1 MLILRMRRKK
11 SRRADI
17 CALIRA
23 HGRRGVRVLL
33 VLQRVAVGVAD
44 VYVVVVDLSLN
55 RNLNLNFTCA
65 FAFAF
70 ALTFANSSLDIA
82 GTSHYNRFADA
93 RDTVS
98 PRRQV
103 GRQRTDGRVNGPLSV
118 AFCRL
123 HDRVRL
129 QHCQV
134 PLVDRPAVLWP
145 RNLVWLV
152 QLDLGPGFLY
162 FAFPIRCPWG
172 QRLDDACAE

>member
-1 MLILRMRRKK
+1 MLQLLVLRMRREK
-11 SRRADI
+11 RGRADI
-17 CALIRA
+17 CAFVRA
-23 HGRRGVRVLL
+23 RRRRGVRVLL
-33 VLQRVAVGVAD
+33 VLQGVAVGVAD
-44 VYVVVVDLSLN
+44 VYIVVDLSLN
-55 RNLNLNFTCA
+55 LNLNI
-65 FAFAF
+65 
-70 ALTFANSSLDIA
+70 TFDLACANSILDIA

-93 RDTVS
+93 CDAVS
-98 PRRQV
+98 PRWQV
-103 GRQRTDGRVNGPLSV
+103 RRQRTDRRVDGPLSV
-118 AFCRL
+118 ALCRL

-152 QLDLGPGFLY
+152 QLDLGPGFLD